1 MERRYLVA
9 ALAIVATFAVTS
21 HGFRVLQRVC
31 FAHGHGH
38 WSMAGADAM
47 AKAKCESQAAS
58 RAVAK
63 LRTHLRPG
71 YAEEAQLL
79 AEMNLPIANMSE
91 KIAERM
97 AKQQASVAK
106 CDRARAKQEAERAR
120 RDAQRLT
127 ERITR
132 AVVESGAT
140 PISLDTTMPSNLD
153 RRIQAKMAAMTARL
167 AANGVKL
174 EIATDKL
181 RQLPVEIEGLDMPMT
196 YVTDDGGKVSTHV
209 RTHVHTNV
217 QVRCNVSSDDR
228 QPQ

>member
-1 MERRYLVA
+1 
-9 ALAIVATFAVTS
+9 
-21 HGFRVLQRVC
+21 
-31 FAHGHGH
+31 
-38 WSMAGADAM
+38 M